1 MTWRYQSGDK
11 YDLYQLLEFKLFF
24 QKDLLSAEN
33 ELYKAIQYKKYQLP
47 NWRTEIIRRELG
59 VEEAKKNL
67 DTIERVI
74 EEYRNANNI

>member
-11 YDLYQLLEFKLFF
+11 YDLYQLLEFRNFF
-24 QKDLLSAEN
+24 QKDLFSAEN

-67 DTIERVI
+67 DTIERAI
-74 EEYRNANNI
+74 EEHRNANNI